1 MDQLSNWS
9 GVGDDITD
17 ETTSLIEDEVSDEEG
32 EEVMIPKKKK
42 GVEILFSTLKLEKM
56 LWP

>member
-32 EEVMIPKKKK
+32 EEVMIPTKKK
-42 GVEILFSTLKLEKM
+42 GVEILFSTLKLEKN
-56 LWP
+56 L

>member
-32 EEVMIPKKKK
+32 EEVMIPTKKK

-56 LWP
+56 L

>member
-42 GVEILFSTLKLEKM
+42 GGENIVQHVKT
-56 LWP
+56 